1 MRKNDTYVILL
12 VTNQSGCDY
21 SFLATIG
28 FIAPDKKMIN
38 SRHTG
43 MIIWIIK
50 ILRRLHDTFYKQNVL
65 SLAFRQRVGIISKTL
80 KTRIYTGFLRIKK
93 SSWQRFGNIW
103 KLFIWPNYYSCNS
116 EGSTSC
122 WSSCFRK
129 RHYRTIKLLS

>member
-50 ILRRLHDTFYKQNVL
+50 ILRRLYDTFYKQNAL
-65 SLAFRQRVGIISKTL
+65 SLAFRQRVGVDTFKKTNPEPVE
-80 KTRIYTGFLRIKK
+80 K
-93 SSWQRFGNIW
+93 SAVRDF
-103 KLFIWPNYYSCNS
+103 
-116 EGSTSC
+116 
-122 WSSCFRK
+122 
-129 RHYRTIKLLS
+129 

>member
-65 SLAFRQRVGIISKTL
+65 SLAFRQRVGIVPLGLDVPKKPVFMRVSGLGTFRVTVFATDEIVTL
-80 KTRIYTGFLRIKK
+80 GLQLNLLTYRQGGEKYIK
-93 SSWQRFGNIW
+93 
-103 KLFIWPNYYSCNS
+103 
-116 EGSTSC
+116 
-122 WSSCFRK
+122 
-129 RHYRTIKLLS
+129 